1 MSDHP
6 LHQNGVR
13 AKPWSVSES
22 LFDWVVLRH
31 PYLVL
36 ACLLGAVLFFAF
48 EARHF
53 RLDASTETLILENDQ
68 DLKYARLV
76 DARYGS
82 GDFLVV
88 TFKPHEDLL
97 SDRTLRVLAQLR
109 DELKQATTAESVL
122 TILDVPLLESPP
134 VPFQELAS
142 ATRTLASPDV
152 DRTLARKE
160 LQESPLYRDLLV
172 SPDLKTTVILITFPH
187 DERYATL
194 VQRRNV
200 LHEKQAA
207 GSLTAAEQVEL
218 KDVVREFTRYRDD
231 SRRRDH
237 RNILAIRSIMDR
249 HRQEGTLFLGG
260 VSMIADDMISFIKSD
275 LRVFG
280 TAVFLLLV
288 LTIAI
293 IFRRVYWVL
302 LPMLVCVVS
311 IVCVVGFLGWFGWE
325 VTVVSSNFISLQLI
339 ITLAMTIHL
348 MVRYREFA
356 ADQPES
362 SQHALIL
369 STIGNMLR
377 PCVYSGLTTMAGF
390 ASLILCDIRPVITF
404 GHIMLVGVVFSML
417 VPFLLLPAVLILL
430 PRDRPWLKGH
440 SKWSPA
446 PVLGRF
452 TVAHGALVIGASLVL
467 LVLNAVGIRKL
478 QVENCFINYFKPTTE
493 IYQGMKV
500 VDRQLGGTT
509 PLDVVIDFEP
519 TAPAEAAPPPRPE
532 GPQVAQRPSGAEG
545 GRVGAAGQESVF
557 DQFEEFDTDTPENK
571 AKYWFTP
578 EKLARIAAVHDYL
591 DSLPQTGKV
600 LSVVTLVRM
609 VERVN
614 GGKPLDNLELALLFD
629 QIPDRLKEILVKPYV
644 SVEND
649 EVRLAVRIRDSD
661 PGLKRN
667 ELLKRI
673 RADLTSRRPS
683 EILRYVPP
691 PLEPFRPEQ
700 VHLAGTLVLYNNM
713 LQSLFAS
720 QIATMGFATLFL
732 AGTFVVLFRSL
743 RVAFIAIFP
752 NLLAISCVL
761 GVMGWLGIPLDMMT
775 ITIAAIGVGLA
786 VDDTIHYI
794 HRFKHE
800 IQIQGSYRAALH
812 RSHDSIGH
820 AMYYTTVTL
829 VIGFSIL
836 SLSNFIPTVYFGLLT
851 VLAITSASLAAL
863 TLVPQLLVVIKPY
876 GREPVP
882 QAKVVPK
889 RNSPHVGTQVRVEN
903 PKPKVQQGCRENGP

>member
-1 MSDHP
+1 MKQHP
-6 LHQNGVR
+6 PNQAGLPAPR
-13 AKPWSVSES
+13 PS
-22 LFDWVVLRH
+22 LSGLFFDRVVLSH

-36 ACLLGAVLFFAF
+36 ACLLGAVLFFAY
-48 EARHF
+48 EARNF

-82 GDFLVV
+82 GDFLLV
-88 TFKPHEDLL
+88 TFRPREDLL
-97 SDRTLRVLAQLR
+97 SDRTLGVLARLR
-109 DELKQATTAESVL
+109 DDLRQATTAESVL

-134 VPFQELAS
+134 VPLQELGS
-142 ATRTLASPDV
+142 MTRTLASPEV
-152 DRTLARKE
+152 NKALARKE
-160 LQESPLYRDLLV
+160 LQESPLYQDLLV
-172 SPDLKTTVILITFPH
+172 SPDLKTTVILISFPR
-187 DERYATL
+187 DERYAAL
-194 VQRRNV
+194 VQRRNA
-200 LHEKQAA
+200 LHEKRRA
-207 GSLTAAEQVEL
+207 GSLTPAEQVEL
-218 KDVVREFTRYRDD
+218 SNVVREFTRHRDE

-237 RNILAIRSIMDR
+237 QNVLAIRSIMDR
-249 HRQEGTLFLGG
+249 YRQEGTLFLGG

-288 LTIAI
+288 LTIAL

-302 LPMLVCVVS
+302 LPMLTCVVS
-311 IVCVVGFLGWFGWE
+311 IVCIVGVLGWLGWE

-356 ADQPES
+356 AAQPES
-362 SQHALIL
+362 NQHDLIL
-369 STIGNMLR
+369 STIGKMLR

-390 ASLILCDIRPVITF
+390 ASLVFCDIRPVITF
-404 GHIMLVGVVFSML
+404 GHIMVVGVAFSML
-417 VPFLLLPAVLILL
+417 VPFVLLPAVLILL
-430 PRDRPWLKGH
+430 PRDRPWLKGL
-440 SKWSPA
+440 SKWSPTPA
-446 PVLGRF
+446 LGRF
-452 TVAHGALVIGASLVL
+452 TVAHGTLVIGASLVL
-467 LVLNAVGIRKL
+467 VIFNAVGIRKL

-509 PLDVVIDFEP
+509 PLDVVIDLEP
-519 TAPAEAAPPPRPE
+519 PAPAETAPPPE
-532 GPQVAQRPSGAEG
+532 
-545 GRVGAAGQESVF
+545 AAGQESVF
-557 DQFEEFDTDTPENK
+557 DQFEDFDTATPENK

-578 EKLARIAAVHDYL
+578 EKLARIATVHDYL
-591 DSLPQTGKV
+591 DHLPQTGKV

-629 QIPDRLKEILVKPYV
+629 RIPDRLKEILVKPYV
-644 SVEND
+644 SVENN

-661 PGLKRN
+661 PDLKRN
-667 ELLKRI
+667 ELLQRI
-673 RADLTSRRPS
+673 RADLTGQHTPGVLQAVSRPW
-683 EILRYVPP
+683 
-691 PLEPFRPEQ
+691 EPFRPEQ
-700 VHLAGTLVLYNNM
+700 VRLAGTLVLYNNM
-713 LQSLFAS
+713 LQSLFTS
-720 QIATMGFATLFL
+720 QVATMGFATLFL
-732 AGTFVVLFRSL
+732 MGTFVAVFRSL

-761 GVMGWLGIPLDMMT
+761 GMMGWLGMPLDMMT

-794 HRFKHE
+794 HRFKQE
-800 IQIQGSYRAALH
+800 VQATGSYRTALH

-829 VIGFSIL
+829 AIGFSIL

-851 VLAITSASLAAL
+851 VLAITSASLASL
-863 TLVPQLLVVIKPY
+863 TLLPQLLVVIKPY
-876 GREPVP
+876 GREREKQ
-882 QAKVVPK
+882 QARGGDWGVESAGGQSGAL
-889 RNSPHVGTQVRVEN
+889 SPSTSDFQLDGAHG
-903 PKPKVQQGCRENGP
+903 KPATPSQAGQNLRESGP